1 MPEQALPEIRVS
13 VETET
18 KTTRTI
24 TLSDLEVSSIIES
37 WMLQTYGI
45 DVGEAEVSVD
55 FHIGYGE
62 ILTGA
67 TVRTTQTERS

>member
-1 MPEQALPEIRVS
+1 MPEQGIPEMRVS
-13 VETET
+13 VET

-24 TLSDLEVSSIIES
+24 TLSDLEISAIIEN
-37 WMLQTYGI
+37 WMLETYGI
-45 DVGEAEVSVD
+45 DKGKADVEVK
-55 FHIGYGE
+55 FHINYGE

>member
-1 MPEQALPEIRVS
+1 MPEQALPEMRVS
-13 VETET
+13 IEV

-24 TLSDLEVSSIIES
+24 TLTDLEISAIIES
-37 WMLQTYGI
+37 WMLQTYGLDAGKA
-45 DVGEAEVSVD
+45 DVEVK
-55 FHIGYGE
+55 FHVGYGE